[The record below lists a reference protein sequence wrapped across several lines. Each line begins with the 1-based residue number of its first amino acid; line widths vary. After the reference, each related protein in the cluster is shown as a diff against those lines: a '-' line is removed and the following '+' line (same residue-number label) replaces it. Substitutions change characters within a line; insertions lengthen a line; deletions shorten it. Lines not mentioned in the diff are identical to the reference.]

1 VVNHDREWAADVLV
15 RDGLIAQVA
24 QGIQVSTDHI
34 VRAYTDHIV
43 RAH

>member
-1 VVNHDREWAADVLV
+1 MVNPDREFVADVLV

-34 VRAYTDHIV
+34 VIVGAYTSPLD
-43 RAH
+43 